1 MQVLALRYS
10 PPLSTSI
17 SPTVLAWA
25 ESRYRVSR
33 RAGEQVHVGG
43 GRYWE
48 QHDGLGGGDR

>member
-1 MQVLALRYS
+1 MHVLALRYS

-33 RAGEQVHVGG
+33 RAGEQVLVGG

-48 QHDGLGGGDR
+48 QQDGLGGGDR